1 MFYPDRK
8 LHGDDAWKA
17 FPEQRLRLLET
28 IRTHRIKNVF
38 FVSGDVHGSLTSRL
52 THSED
57 PDFAVHTIV
66 SSPLC
71 NSKLLPYAKAST
83 FILSQPLAR
92 TAAGDYQHELTSQVV
107 SQDNFAHLVVDQEK
121 VQVNYHDRDGQLLQ
135 SVGIPL
141 R

>member
-1 MFYPDRK
+1 
-8 LHGDDAWKA
+8 
-17 FPEQRLRLLET
+17 
-28 IRTHRIKNVF
+28 
-38 FVSGDVHGSLTSRL
+38 
-52 THSED
+52 
-57 PDFAVHTIV
+57 
-66 SSPLC
+66 
-71 NSKLLPYAKAST
+71 
-83 FILSQPLAR
+83 LAR